1 MTPLGP
7 TVAGVLTEALGDPD
21 DRKIE
26 GIYAKEGKALF
37 GGVRVMNKTERF
49 RLVRRAL
56 KVACGI
62 ALHGKGIANEIN
74 WDRGDAFACLV
85 MSAALLHRSL

>member
-1 MTPLGP
+1 VTPLGP

-56 KVACGI
+56 KVACSI
-62 ALHGKGIANEIN
+62 ALHEKVSPTKSTGIA
-74 WDRGDAFACLV
+74 AT
-85 MSAALLHRSL
+85 RSPAS